1 MPSTCVLTVG
11 STRFDPL
18 VASFLDPTSLSSLS
32 SLGIQHVLAQVGN
45 SSLPEGWK
53 EGTRMTEQGLQVEVV
68 RFLGDLEE
76 RVGRADL
83 VVSHAGASRCASRCV
98 VMFVL
103 TRNASMTCLGAG
115 AGSILSFLRPL
126 NSSSPSSSAERT
138 RRQLVLIP
146 NSTLMDSHQSDL
158 ADEMEKK
165 GWAVVCRRPEC
176 VASYSMPLFCPVAS
190 HVKANSFAMSYRD
203 LPATLKQ
210 LASRAEQQ
218 GEMPAP
224 DYPELYKGRMQ
235 RIIDETLGYV

>member
-83 VVSHAGASRCASRCV
+83 VVSHAGA
-98 VMFVL
+98 
-103 TRNASMTCLGAG
+103 
-115 AGSILSFLRPL
+115 GSILSFLRPL

-165 GWAVVCRRPEC
+165 GWAVVCRRPE
-176 VASYSMPLFCPVAS
+176 
-190 HVKANSFAMSYRD
+190 D